1 VTFDFR
7 VPEVVGRI
15 AQEDGRKGGP
25 DTIDNDEAQHDPTGR
40 PLGLGDRD
48 AQILNRN
55 RYLGRAQGQLVE
67 KDAKIEGLSTEPC

>member
-1 VTFDFR
+1 MTLDFR

-25 DTIDNDEAQHDPTGR
+25 DTIDNDKGQLDPTSR

-48 AQILNRN
+48 TQILNRN
-55 RYLGRAQGQLVE
+55 RYLGRAQG
-67 KDAKIEGLSTEPC
+67 